1 MFEADRVILDTKM
14 TKNKLEAYCYDMRSN
29 MDSYGSLEKYIDPSI
44 KETMLKE
51 INEVVE
57 WLYDAG
63 ESATKEDYEKR
74 LTRFSEVGEPA
85 KQRAFY
91 W

>member
-1 MFEADRVILDTKM
+1 MRKQFLEAENKFFEADCIILETKL
-14 TKNKLEAYCYDMRSN
+14 TKNNLETYCYDMRSKI
-29 MDSYGSLEKYIDPSI
+29 DSYGSLEKYIDPSI

-63 ESATKEDYEKR
+63 ESSTKEEYQKR
-74 LTRFSEVGEPA
+74 LDRFT
-85 KQRAFY
+85 
-91 W
+91 